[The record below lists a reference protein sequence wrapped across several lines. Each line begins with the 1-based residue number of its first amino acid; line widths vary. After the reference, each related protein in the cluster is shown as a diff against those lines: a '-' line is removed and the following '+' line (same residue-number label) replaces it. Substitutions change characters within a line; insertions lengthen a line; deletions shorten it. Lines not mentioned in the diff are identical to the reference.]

1 MEAKPKLKVKSND
14 VNASHSCKVERIS
27 KEKMFYLKS
36 RGISENEVVK
46 LLLEANIK
54 SLFL

>member
-1 MEAKPKLKVKSND
+1 MEAKPKLLIESND
-14 VNASHSCKVERIS
+14 VKASHSCKVERIN